1 MKLHKSYPWIITVM
15 LAFVAMLNY
24 IDRQMISTMRP
35 AMQVD
40 ISELTL
46 AANFGRLMAVF
57 LWVYGSISAFSGV
70 IADRINRKW
79 LIVI

>member
-1 MKLHKSYPWIITVM
+1 MKQYRSYPWIVTVM

-40 ISELTL
+40 IQELML

-57 LWVYGSISAFSGV
+57 LWVYGSIS
-70 IADRINRKW
+70 
-79 LIVI
+79 